1 MLHRLCSSLLV
12 PYNIIHISISL
23 VPYYIILALT
33 FTLNIKFS
41 VETSYISEHCSTDS
55 CNNGYFMDPDVPL
68 KCHVCQEALDHTGR
82 ERPDWIADNDE
93 GCYDMSQSYLEDC
106 PVGVTHCM
114 TSLNVDW
121 YIGGEQMLRFK
132 RSCGLPDESPSNLQ
146 CKEGFV
152 PPIAYKGKLKI
163 LLQSAFISWLL
174 SNVVGNFKMEIVAI

>member
-1 MLHRLCSSLLV
+1 
-12 PYNIIHISISL
+12 
-23 VPYYIILALT
+23 
-33 FTLNIKFS
+33 
-41 VETSYISEHCSTDS
+41 
-55 CNNGYFMDPDVPL
+55 MDPDVPL

-106 PVGVTHCM
+106 PGGVTHCI

-146 CKEGFV
+146 CQEGFV